1 LIKKTISIEI
11 QGENKEIYLGFDD
24 LKISI
29 KYLKEKYNL
38 QDNDDLINL
47 FLTLIS
53 KLERQYSPSTIQIFN
68 SEFVISPEHIITA
81 FYHTYKAFNNKINI
95 SNQKNIEFLLYLST
109 KRQISN
115 ALNYFGIK
123 IEDIDQDSSI
133 NIGYFIA
140 SYENNVN
147 LIKRR
152 IIEKLNAIE
161 GISLITEKS
170 LTKLQK
176 IINFF
181 NISINQLE
189 IYFHS
194 HEKEFISDNFLE
206 NNNLNDLYNICL
218 EIILEKMVL
227 LSLEKVSIE

>member
-1 LIKKTISIEI
+1 MIKKTISIEI

-24 LKISI
+24 LKINI

-109 KRQISN
+109 NRQISN
-115 ALNYFGIK
+115 ALNFFGIK

-147 LIKRR
+147 LIKKR
-152 IIEKLNAIE
+152 IIEKLNAFE

-176 IINFF
+176 IIDFF
-181 NISINQLE
+181 NISISQLE

>member
-53 KLERQYSPSTIQIFN
+53 KLERQYSPSTIQVFN

>member
-1 LIKKTISIEI
+1 MIKKTISIEI

-140 SYENNVN
+140 SYEDNVN

-176 IINFF
+176 IIDFF
-181 NISINQLE
+181 NISISQLE

>member
-1 LIKKTISIEI
+1 MIKKTISIEI

-24 LKISI
+24 LEISI

-109 KRQISN
+109 NRQISN
-115 ALNYFGIK
+115 ALNFFGIK

-147 LIKRR
+147 LIKKR
-152 IIEKLNAIE
+152 IIEKLNAFE

-176 IINFF
+176 IIDFF
-181 NISINQLE
+181 NISISQLE

>member
-1 LIKKTISIEI
+1 MIKKTISIEI